1 MAVHKNGVKQGG
13 APKLDD
19 CLTPDDNTDLDA
31 STARHGLLLK
41 LGGGTTNFLRA
52 DGSWAAPPG
61 AAGGEAN
68 TASNQ
73 GSGTAVFIQKTGVD
87 LEFNAIKSE
96 NNRLSVALDG
106 VTHDVELTVNEAN
119 IDHDALTNFAA
130 DEHFTEA
137 SIDHTNITAGNGADH
152 TYIDQDVTTSG
163 TPSFSSVTA
172 TTVNATTLDTNVAA
186 AGVTLAGTTLAADGT
201 DTHIDITVTPKG
213 NAGIVIASTSPP
225 AVTTNKLYNN
235 AGVLTFDGVSLES
248 GGGDFTG
255 PGSSTDN
262 AIVRFDGTGGKTGQN
277 SGITIDD
284 SNNMTMAGEL
294 DMNSQDIDNAK
305 TVTFIAEVDDG
316 NSGAADTIDWTTG
329 QKHKSTLTANCTY
342 TFTAP
347 QGPCNLLLKVVQDGT
362 GSRTVTWPAT
372 VKWPTNGTAPTLSTG
387 VNDVDIITF
396 YYDGT
401 NYYGVASLD
410 FA

>member
-1 MAVHKNGVKQGG
+1 VTIN
-13 APKLDD
+13 
-19 CLTPDDNTDLDA
+19 DA
-31 STARHGLLLK
+31 
-41 LGGGTTNFLRA
+41 
-52 DGSWAAPPG
+52 
-61 AAGGEAN
+61 
-68 TASNQ
+68 
-73 GSGTAVFIQKTGVD
+73 GVD
-87 LEFNAIKSE
+87 HDSLTN
-96 NNRLSVALDG
+96 
-106 VTHDVELTVNEAN
+106 THNLTTD
-119 IDHDALTNFAA
+119 IDHDALTNYSA

-137 SIDHTNITAGNGADH
+137 SIDHANITAGNGADH

-163 TPSFSSVTA
+163 TPTFSTVTA

-201 DTHIDITVTPKG
+201 DTHIDVSITPKG
-213 NAGIVIASTSPP
+213 NAGIVLPSTSPP

-387 VNDVDIITF
+387 ASDVDIITF